1 MEDLKKFINIPLQ
14 PMLCP
19 IPIKWIPRH
28 IRSMSDE
35 SDWVPLPEDPLT
47 NQLEKIKISETK

>member
-19 IPIKWIPRH
+19 LPKKWIR

-35 SDWVPLPEDPLT
+35 SDWVPLPEDPLS